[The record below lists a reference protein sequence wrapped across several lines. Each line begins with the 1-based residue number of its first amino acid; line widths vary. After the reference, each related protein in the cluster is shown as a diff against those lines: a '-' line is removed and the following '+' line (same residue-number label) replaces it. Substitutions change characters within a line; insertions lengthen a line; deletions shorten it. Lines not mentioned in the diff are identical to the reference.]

1 MISNTFI
8 LIASVLVI
16 LMNLGFFSTNN
27 LNLIGSGGGGY
38 DMSNMYYYISRNL
51 ATLMLVG
58 VMIYIVMF

>member
-27 LNLIGSGGGGY
+27 INLLGSGGGY

-51 ATLMLVG
+51 ATLMLMG